1 MAKISSTL
9 ATSTHPLASPKSCGW
24 SKDRRIW
31 SSIKRMF
38 VLARQTICNG
48 RRCMGY
54 LILWSRKQA
63 SSRRMPKK
71 VLINTENLKRSTLGS
86 PWQSS
91 HIIHLQNSFVIWM
104 WETSK
109 RVWLGWVMYRRSIK
123 WNISSIDLLF
133 TVQKVPTLFLAEP
146 RLVQRKVTKC
156 HGKRIQAD
164 LEACKGIIDQH
175 KSIRKALKVIY
186 CWVLFSSKLLN
197 TWLCITIFVWYFTS

>member
-1 MAKISSTL
+1 MAKICGPL
-9 ATSTHPLASPKSCGW
+9 ATSTHPLASSKSCCR
-24 SKDRRIW
+24 SQNRRIW

-104 WETSK
+104 WKTSK
-109 RVWLGWVMYRRSIK
+109 RIWLGWVMYWRSIK
-123 WNISSIDLLF
+123 WNLSTVDLMF
-133 TVQKVPTLFLAEP
+133 AVQKVSTLFLAEP

-156 HGKRIQAD
+156 HGKCIQAD
-164 LEACKGIIDQH
+164 LEACKGIIDQL
-175 KSIRKALKVIY
+175 KSIRKALIVI
-186 CWVLFSSKLLN
+186 
-197 TWLCITIFVWYFTS
+197 